1 MDTSI
6 TSPDN
11 RPWLFPALLVA
22 ASAVSSLAFACV
34 TPFAAFAIVSAY
46 ALSSRTAL
54 LTVGAVWLANQLVGF
69 AFLGYPWAVDTALWG
84 LAIGAAALLATALA
98 CAAMRLW
105 HRNIAVAVGI
115 AAVAAFGAYEA
126 TLFLVSLSLGGE
138 ETFALAIVGPF
149 ALLNLGWAAALLGCC
164 EMLRYAGVR
173 SFTQMEGAGFGRPRP
188 A

>member
-34 TPFAAFAIVSAY
+34 TPFAAFSIVSAY
-46 ALSSRTAL
+46 AVSPRTAL
-54 LTVGAVWLANQLVGF
+54 LTVGAVWLTNQLVGF
-69 AFLGYPWAVDTALWG
+69 AFLDYPWTVDTALWG

-98 CAAMRLW
+98 STVMRLR
-105 HRNIAVAVGI
+105 HVNIAIVVGV

-126 TLFLVSLSLGGE
+126 TLFLASLVLGGQE
-138 ETFALAIVGPF
+138 AFAPAIVGRV
-149 ALLNLGWAAALLGCC
+149 ALLNLEWGAALLGGY

-173 SFTQMEGAGFGRPRP
+173 AFTQMAGAGRLRP